1 MARVES
7 IEAIAM
13 CLYGRDLKENV
24 IQKMAAEFYKVRG
37 LITKLVE
44 KKRCLKV
51 ISFIEGCKKC

>member
-24 IQKMAAEFYKVRG
+24 IQKKAAELYQVRG
-37 LITKLVE
+37 LITKLVDE
-44 KKRCLKV
+44 KSC
-51 ISFIEGCKKC
+51 SS